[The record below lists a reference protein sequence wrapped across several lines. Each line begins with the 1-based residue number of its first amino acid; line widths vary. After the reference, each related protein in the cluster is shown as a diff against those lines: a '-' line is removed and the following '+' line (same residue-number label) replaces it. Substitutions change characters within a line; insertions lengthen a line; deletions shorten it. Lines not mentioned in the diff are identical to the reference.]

1 MAQIGSRAFALYT
14 TLNGLSSSDVTSVL
28 QDSDGYIWVGTSNGL
43 NNFNAYQFK
52 SFKSNPMSVHSLAN
66 NGVKCLYEGRDGNIW
81 IGLRDGYVCR
91 YDKRM
96 EVFTNY
102 FLPPH
107 AVSRD
112 GDVSAISEAADGS
125 LWMAVDRLGLV
136 RLNPKTGKVLQFEEF
151 IPDNNSLSHNA
162 VTDVLVDD
170 KGFVWVTTWGGGL
183 NRFDTKH
190 HRFKHYLN
198 DPALPD
204 QEACRH
210 LVAMCK
216 DSQGYLWIG
225 STHAGA
231 YRINLKT
238 NQMVHYGKD
247 EDGSGLLDNTVMDIA
262 EDAKGNVWIV
272 SGSGLCIFDKK
283 TQKFSYRRAGDSAN
297 KLVTNDV
304 RSIYRDHQ
312 GRMWLA
318 TSKGL
323 SLSNDLHP
331 RFDSC
336 LPEDHSDHLATVK
349 AILKDKL
356 GRVWMNTVNH
366 TWRIWPNGRLE
377 DITTVV
383 PHSQLR
389 ALYED
394 RSGNVWMGFY
404 GSYVTRYSPETDR
417 YEQID
422 LNKDSQ
428 ATSTTPFRSVSCFYE
443 DRDGT
448 MWIGAELGLMRYLP
462 KTGQLKSLIRS
473 SDLIFPNEKVTSIV
487 RDSYGE
493 LWVGTE
499 GGLRRYNKRLQL
511 VKIYT
516 TKSGGET
523 TLNSNVVTSLYE
535 DRDRRLWVGTMNGL
549 MRFSRENDAFI
560 PIAWP
565 NMQLGTPVMAIV
577 EDKNGYLWLS
587 SVIGLISYNPDKN
600 DFHFF
605 DGCDGVQ
612 DGEFC
617 RGVVSKSRDG
627 ELLFGG
633 LNGSCRFYP
642 DKLRLNRKLYKV
654 YIEDLQVL
662 NQSVAPG
669 ENSPLRES
677 LLYAHSVELSHDQS
691 TLSLS
696 FSVHDFT
703 APQKILYAYQLGG
716 VDNDWIYTSANHR
729 YATYAHLSP
738 GKYVFRVKACNSDGL
753 WNEQPTELEIIVR
766 PPVWLTWW
774 AKLIYL
780 LLSIAAVYAVF
791 RYYQSQVEARNQ
803 HMIQQLEAKQ
813 QHEMDEL
820 KFQLFTNIS
829 HEFRTSLTLILGP
842 LEYVM
847 NSKEMR
853 DESVHLLNIIRG
865 NAIRLTRL
873 VSQLLDF
880 RKVEARKLTT
890 NKVTQDIVPFLRNV
904 FEIFQYYAR
913 QQELSYEFHTTFES
927 LTFDF
932 DEDKVDKIV
941 YNLLSNAFKYTKPGG
956 KVVLSVDYVVDE
968 GKAYVEID
976 VEDNGVG
983 IPQSE
988 QEEIFKLFFQ
998 ASDNGQKYR
1007 GGSGLGLNMT
1017 KELVEL
1023 MGGRITVESQPGV
1036 GSIFKVLLPMD
1047 AARYEGKNMMVT
1059 TVASADTAITS
1070 TAKTAVGKDSRDC
1083 VLIVDDNADMRE
1095 YVVTVL
1101 GDDYQVVVGRNGR
1114 EGLEI
1119 AVDKIP
1125 DIIITDI
1132 MMPEMDGLQLFEALR
1147 NNKCTEHIPVVMLTA
1162 VNEEQQIVEGFQ
1174 MGVDEY
1180 MTKPF
1185 SAPVLRARIA
1195 NILAKRKERWQQLRT
1210 NSVEPSNEYVEKYVN
1225 PFVEKLEFV
1234 IREHLADPA
1243 LGVDMLA
1250 SHFNMSS
1257 QQLNRKTKS
1266 LMDATPYSLIIRLRM
1281 ETAVELMKQN
1291 ELNVTEIAY
1300 KCGYQEVSNFSRS
1313 FTKFWGESPAQYIKK
1328 IRTL

>member
-1 MAQIGSRAFALYT
+1 MP
-14 TLNGLSSSDVTSVL
+14 TS
-28 QDSDGYIWVGTSNGL
+28 W
-43 NNFNAYQFK
+43 
-52 SFKSNPMSVHSLAN
+52 
-66 NGVKCLYEGRDGNIW
+66 
-81 IGLRDGYVCR
+81 
-91 YDKRM
+91 
-96 EVFTNY
+96 
-102 FLPPH
+102 
-107 AVSRD
+107 
-112 GDVSAISEAADGS
+112 
-125 LWMAVDRLGLV
+125 
-136 RLNPKTGKVLQFEEF
+136 
-151 IPDNNSLSHNA
+151 
-162 VTDVLVDD
+162 
-170 KGFVWVTTWGGGL
+170 
-183 NRFDTKH
+183 
-190 HRFKHYLN
+190 
-198 DPALPD
+198 
-204 QEACRH
+204 
-210 LVAMCK
+210 
-216 DSQGYLWIG
+216 
-225 STHAGA
+225 
-231 YRINLKT
+231 
-238 NQMVHYGKD
+238 
-247 EDGSGLLDNTVMDIA
+247 
-262 EDAKGNVWIV
+262 
-272 SGSGLCIFDKK
+272 
-283 TQKFSYRRAGDSAN
+283 
-297 KLVTNDV
+297 
-304 RSIYRDHQ
+304 
-312 GRMWLA
+312 
-318 TSKGL
+318 
-323 SLSNDLHP
+323 
-331 RFDSC
+331 
-336 LPEDHSDHLATVK
+336 
-349 AILKDKL
+349 
-356 GRVWMNTVNH
+356 
-366 TWRIWPNGRLE
+366 
-377 DITTVV
+377 
-383 PHSQLR
+383 
-389 ALYED
+389 
-394 RSGNVWMGFY
+394 
-404 GSYVTRYSPETDR
+404 
-417 YEQID
+417 
-422 LNKDSQ
+422 
-428 ATSTTPFRSVSCFYE
+428 
-443 DRDGT
+443 
-448 MWIGAELGLMRYLP
+448 
-462 KTGQLKSLIRS
+462 
-473 SDLIFPNEKVTSIV
+473 
-487 RDSYGE
+487 
-493 LWVGTE
+493 
-499 GGLRRYNKRLQL
+499 
-511 VKIYT
+511 
-516 TKSGGET
+516 
-523 TLNSNVVTSLYE
+523 
-535 DRDRRLWVGTMNGL
+535 
-549 MRFSRENDAFI
+549 
-560 PIAWP
+560 
-565 NMQLGTPVMAIV
+565 
-577 EDKNGYLWLS
+577 
-587 SVIGLISYNPDKN
+587 
-600 DFHFF
+600 
-605 DGCDGVQ
+605 
-612 DGEFC
+612 
-617 RGVVSKSRDG
+617 
-627 ELLFGG
+627 
-633 LNGSCRFYP
+633 
-642 DKLRLNRKLYKV
+642 
-654 YIEDLQVL
+654 
-662 NQSVAPG
+662 
-669 ENSPLRES
+669 
-677 LLYAHSVELSHDQS
+677 
-691 TLSLS
+691 
-696 FSVHDFT
+696 
-703 APQKILYAYQLGG
+703 GG

-780 LLSIAAVYAVF
+780 LLSIAAVYAAF

-842 LEYVM
+842 LESVM

-1036 GSIFKVLLPMD
+1036 GSIFKVLLPVD